1 VAVSEQPATMTAM
14 PAGGGGG
21 RFDFDDGGS
30 YVGDWSEGMANGYGV
45 CSGPGGEA
53 EFAGSWQ
60 LGFETSGVFR
70 VGPSVAGGAVY
81 EGQWL
86 QGRRH
91 GLGVDSRGLA
101 GTSDGPRWLYL
112 GEWTQGFRGRYGVR
126 QSTATGTK
134 YEGTW
139 TAGLQDGYGVETYAD
154 GGKTFSL
161 LNASF
166 ATRSSRELHFL
177 FVGSFSVSSF
187 LNISRTVVQAPK
199 FQQIS
204 SLA

>member
-1 VAVSEQPATMTAM
+1 MAAASGP
-14 PAGGGGG
+14 GG

-30 YVGDWSEGMANGYGV
+30 YAGDWTDGMAHGHGV
-45 CSGPGGEA
+45 CTGPRGEGEFSGA
-53 EFAGSWQ
+53 WQ
-60 LGFETSGVFR
+60 AGFETSGVFR
-70 VGPSVAGGAVY
+70 AGGSNADGGATVTSGPVY

-91 GLGVDSRGLA
+91 GLGIDSRGTPGA
-101 GTSDGPRWLYL
+101 PANAPRWLYK

-154 GGKTFSL
+154 GSKI
-161 LNASF
+161 ASH
-166 ATRSSRELHFL
+166 SRL
-177 FVGSFSVSSF
+177 SDK
-187 LNISRTVVQAPK
+187 R
-199 FQQIS
+199 
-204 SLA
+204 

>member
-1 VAVSEQPATMTAM
+1 VDRRCRGAEQAAAM
-14 PAGGGGG
+14 MNTVPSGGGG

-30 YVGDWSEGMANGYGV
+30 YVGDWSDGMANGHGV
-45 CSGPGGEA
+45 CSGPAGEA
-53 EFAGSWQ
+53 EFAGTWQ

-70 VGPSVAGGAVY
+70 AGGGAAVY

-91 GLGVDSRGLA
+91 GLGIDSRGLA
-101 GTSDGPRWLYL
+101 GAGDGPRWLYL

-134 YEGTW
+134 FEGTW

-154 GGKTFSL
+154 GGQT
-161 LNASF
+161 
-166 ATRSSRELHFL
+166 
-177 FVGSFSVSSF
+177 SVF
-187 LNISRTVVQAPK
+187 
-199 FQQIS
+199 
-204 SLA
+204 

>member
-1 VAVSEQPATMTAM
+1 MMTTVAT
-14 PAGGGGG
+14 GGGG

-30 YVGDWSEGMANGYGV
+30 YVGDWSDGMANGYGV
-45 CSGPGGEA
+45 CSGPAGEA
-53 EFAGSWQ
+53 EFAGAWQ
-60 LGFETSGVFR
+60 QGFEISGVFR
-70 VGPSVAGGAVY
+70 AGTTVGGGAVY

-91 GLGVDSRGLA
+91 GLGIDNRGMT
-101 GTSDGPRWLYL
+101 GIIVSGGPGDFPRWLYR

-154 GGKTFSL
+154 GGK
-161 LNASF
+161 
-166 ATRSSRELHFL
+166 
-177 FVGSFSVSSF
+177 F
-187 LNISRTVVQAPK
+187 LNFAAI
-199 FQQIS
+199 
-204 SLA
+204 

>member
-1 VAVSEQPATMTAM
+1 MNSAAA
-14 PAGGGGG
+14 AGGGG
-21 RFDFDDGGS
+21 RFEFDDGGS
-30 YVGDWSEGMANGYGV
+30 YVGNWVDGMASGYGV
-45 CSGPGGEA
+45 CSGPAGEA
-53 EFAGSWQ
+53 QFAGAWQ

-70 VGPSVAGGAVY
+70 AVAGSALY

-101 GTSDGPRWLYL
+101 GTADGGARWIYS
-112 GEWTQGFRGRYGVR
+112 GEWTQGYRGRYGLR

-154 GGKTFSL
+154 GGRHS
-161 LNASF
+161 N
-166 ATRSSRELHFL
+166 
-177 FVGSFSVSSF
+177 
-187 LNISRTVVQAPK
+187 
-199 FQQIS
+199 
-204 SLA
+204 